1 MPFYKLQEDI
11 KIQKLIRIRKNQMNC
26 YRKKK
31 TLIINTKST
40 KTEEKGK
47 KEEGKDMNE
56 KDRGNVN
63 VVMTMIILKK
73 QNEEK
78 FTDQQNIVEIEI
90 NHMKENY
97 LDIKQNIVKEK
108 KEDIFIITD
117 NKEMQLDVKTIYR
130 KKCYKN
136 IQQEINSR

>member
-1 MPFYKLQEDI
+1 
-11 KIQKLIRIRKNQMNC
+11 
-26 YRKKK
+26 
-31 TLIINTKST
+31 
-40 KTEEKGK
+40 
-47 KEEGKDMNE
+47 MNE

-117 NKEMQLDVKTIYR
+117 NKEMQLDVKTICR

>member
-47 KEEGKDMNE
+47 KEKGKDMNE